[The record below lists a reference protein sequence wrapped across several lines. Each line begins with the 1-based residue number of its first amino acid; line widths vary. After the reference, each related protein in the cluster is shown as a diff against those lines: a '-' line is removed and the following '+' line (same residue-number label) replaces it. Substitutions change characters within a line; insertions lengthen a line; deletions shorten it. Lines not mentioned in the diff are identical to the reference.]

1 MTAAV
6 SSVSLNWVIA
16 AFLLI
21 FRCPPT
27 SLHQRFAQGKHAP
40 LEHGPVFGYQRLQQR
55 ARSAKNAEM
64 IPMLA
69 PTSPES
75 AGMSRAALDRVEAHL
90 KQRYIETGRFPGTQL
105 LVYRRGKVVHSAVQG
120 YADLERKVP
129 VRDDTI
135 FRIYS
140 MTKPIT
146 SVAFMMLFEEGR
158 VALDE
163 PVHKYIP
170 EWKNLGVFAA
180 GNAPAFLTRPPS
192 RPMLIV
198 DLLRH
203 TSGLTYGF
211 QQRSNVDAA
220 YREKKIGDVV
230 KAGTL
235 QTMIEDLANIP
246 LEFSPGEAWNYSL
259 STDVVGYLIGKISGR
274 PFEQFL
280 KERIFDPLG
289 MNDTDFYVPAD
300 KAHRLAACYSADPQG
315 GMTFHATERKGS
327 LTLQDDPTTSSFLLP
342 PALVSGGGGLCSTVA
357 DYLIF
362 CRALLNGGELDG
374 VRLLGPKTLK
384 LMTSNH
390 LPNGLDLPAMSRS
403 LFSEA
408 TYNGIGFGLGFSVT
422 MDPAKTLIPGSAGEY
437 SWGGAATTSFWV
449 DPAEELIA
457 IFMTQVLPSSAY
469 PIRRELRTMVYA
481 AITASN
487 L

>member
-1 MTAAV
+1 
-6 SSVSLNWVIA
+6 
-16 AFLLI
+16 
-21 FRCPPT
+21 
-27 SLHQRFAQGKHAP
+27 
-40 LEHGPVFGYQRLQQR
+40 
-55 ARSAKNAEM
+55 
-64 IPMLA
+64 MLA
-69 PTSPES
+69 PTPASPES
-75 AGMSRAALDRVEAHL
+75 AGMSKAAFDRIEDHL
-90 KQRYIETGRFPGTQL
+90 KRSYLDSSRFPGTQL

-120 YADLERKVP
+120 FADLERQAP
-129 VRDDTI
+129 VKDDTI
-135 FRIYS
+135 YRIYS
-140 MTKPIT
+140 MTKPLT
-146 SVAFMMLFEEGR
+146 SVAFMMLVEEGR

-170 EWKNLGVFAA
+170 EWKNLGVFQA
-180 GNAPAFLTRPPS
+180 GTGPAFLTRPPS
-192 RPMLIV
+192 RPMQIV

-220 YREKKIGDVV
+220 YRAGKIGEVE

-246 LEFSPGEAWNYSL
+246 LEFSPGEAWNYSVA
-259 STDVVGYLIGKISGR
+259 TDVIGYLIGRISGK

-280 KERIFDPLG
+280 KERILDPLG
-289 MNDTDFYVPAD
+289 MNDTGFFVPPE

-315 GMTFHATERKGS
+315 GMTFHATERKAG
-327 LTLQDDPTTSSFLLP
+327 LTLQDDPTKSSFLTP
-342 PALVSGGGGLCSTVA
+342 PSLISGGGGLCSTAA
-357 DYLIF
+357 DYLTF
-362 CRALLNGGELDG
+362 CRALLNRGELDG
-374 VRLLGPKTLK
+374 VRLLSPKTLA

-390 LPNGLDLPAMSRS
+390 LPGGRDLPEMSRS

-408 TYNGIGFGLGFSVT
+408 SYNGIGFGLGFSVT

-437 SWGGAATTSFWV
+437 AWGGAATTSFWI

-481 AITASN
+481 AINDSN

>member
-1 MTAAV
+1 M
-6 SSVSLNWVIA
+6 
-16 AFLLI
+16 
-21 FRCPPT
+21 PT
-27 SLHQRFAQGKHAP
+27 SLGKRSDGTRRGFRLSTAAQGQRPP
-40 LEHGPVFGYQRLQQR
+40 LE
-55 ARSAKNAEM
+55 AER

-69 PTSPES
+69 PTPASPES
-75 AGMSRAALDRVEAHL
+75 AGMSKAAFDRLEDHL
-90 KQRYIETGRFPGTQL
+90 KSRYVDAGRFPGTQL

-120 YADLERKVP
+120 FADVERKAP
-129 VRDDTI
+129 VKDDTI
-135 FRIYS
+135 YRIYS

-163 PVHKYIP
+163 PVAKYIP
-170 EWKNLGVFAA
+170 EWKNLGVFVA
-180 GNAPAFLTRPPS
+180 GVAPAFLTRPPS

-220 YREKKIGDVV
+220 YRENKIGEVV

-235 QTMIEDLANIP
+235 QSMIEDLGKIP
-246 LEFSPGEAWNYSL
+246 LEFSPGEAWNYSV
-259 STDVVGYLIGKISGR
+259 STDVIGYLIGLISGK
-274 PFEQFL
+274 PFETFL
-280 KERIFDPLG
+280 QERIFDPLG
-289 MNDTDFYVPAD
+289 MKDTGFFVPPE
-300 KAHRLAACYSADPQG
+300 KARRLAACYSASPQG
-315 GMTFHATERKGS
+315 AMTFHATDRKGG
-327 LTLQDDPTTSSFLLP
+327 LTLQDDPATSSFLSP
-342 PALVSGGGGLCSTVA
+342 PSFISGGGGLCSTSA
-357 DYLIF
+357 DYLTF

-374 VRLLGPKTLK
+374 VRLIGPKTLA

-390 LPNGLDLPAMSRS
+390 LPGDRTLPELSRS

-408 TYNGIGFGLGFSVT
+408 TYHGIGFGLGFSVT
-422 MDPAKTLIPGSAGEY
+422 LDPAQTLIPGSRGEY
-437 SWGGAATTSFWV
+437 AWGGAATTSFWI
-449 DPAEELIA
+449 DPVEELIA

-481 AITASN
+481 AITDSN

>member
-1 MTAAV
+1 
-6 SSVSLNWVIA
+6 
-16 AFLLI
+16 
-21 FRCPPT
+21 
-27 SLHQRFAQGKHAP
+27 
-40 LEHGPVFGYQRLQQR
+40 
-55 ARSAKNAEM
+55 
-64 IPMLA
+64 MLA
-69 PTSPES
+69 PTPASPES
-75 AGMSRAALDRVEAHL
+75 AGMSKAAFDRIEDHL
-90 KQRYIETGRFPGTQL
+90 KRRYVDAGRFPGTQL

-120 YADLERKVP
+120 FADVERRMP
-129 VRDDTI
+129 VKDDTI

-146 SVAFMMLFEEGR
+146 SIAFMMLFEEGR

-170 EWKNLGVFAA
+170 EWKDLGVFQA
-180 GNAPAFLTRPPS
+180 GTAPAFLTRPPS

-220 YREKKIGDVV
+220 YREMKIGEVE

-235 QTMIEDLANIP
+235 DSMISDLAKIP
-246 LEFSPGEAWNYSL
+246 LEFSPGEAWNYSVA
-259 STDVVGYLIGKISGR
+259 TDVIGYLIGKISGK

-289 MNDTDFYVPAD
+289 MNDTDFFVPAA
-300 KAHRLAACYSADPQG
+300 KAHRLAACYSAEKG
-315 GMTFHATERKGS
+315 GI
-327 LTLQDDPTTSSFLLP
+327 TLQDDPTTSSFLAP
-342 PALVSGGGGLCSTVA
+342 PSLISGGGGLCSTAA
-357 DYLIF
+357 DYLTF
-362 CRALLNGGELDG
+362 CRALLNRGELGG
-374 VRLLGPKTLK
+374 VRLIGPKTLA

-390 LPNGLDLPAMSRS
+390 LPGGRDLPAMSRS

-422 MDPAKTLIPGSAGEY
+422 MNPALTLIPGSAGEY
-437 SWGGAATTSFWV
+437 SWGGAATTSFWI

-469 PIRRELRTMVYA
+469 PVRRELRTMVYA
-481 AITASN
+481 AITDSN